1 MISLQSIQDFWK
13 DVQWTSHPIPEYAN
27 PSPTKNGDIDDDDD
41 DDDREEEGDID
52 AELINMYGGYVWA
65 RGWCSG
71 R

>member
-1 MISLQSIQDFWK
+1 M
-13 DVQWTSHPIPEYAN
+13 WTAL
-27 PSPTKNGDIDDDDD
+27 KNGDVCDDDGDG
-41 DDDREEEGDID
+41 EEYEGDID